1 MIYFF
6 PIFIFLRAE
15 IMDIQAEKLELIKML
30 LKTND
35 KVVIEAVKNIFKS
48 EKKDI
53 WKRLSPEQQEQ
64 IDLGIQEANRGD
76 QVDL

>member
-1 MIYFF
+1 
-6 PIFIFLRAE
+6 
-15 IMDIQAEKLELIKML
+15 MDIQAEKLELIKML

-53 WKRLSPEQQEQ
+53 WKRLSPEQKEQ

>member
-1 MIYFF
+1 
-6 PIFIFLRAE
+6 
-15 IMDIQAEKLELIKML
+15 MDLQSEKLELIKML

-35 KVVIEAVKNIFKS
+35 KVIIEAVKNIFKS
-48 EKKDI
+48 EKKDV
-53 WKRLSPEQQEQ
+53 WKQLSPEQKEQ